1 MTRVGI
7 CGSEAAGTPHLGRP
21 VFWAT
26 PVRMS
31 EPISMRKVREVL
43 RLRFECCRQVREIA
57 ASCRISPATV
67 GLYLKRALNA
77 GLDWEHAAMLSDAE
91 VEARL
96 FRYERHSVGGHHT
109 VIDFEW
115 VHRELRR
122 KYVTLQLL
130 WTEYQ
135 ESARQH
141 ADGTE
146 PYQYSQFCDL
156 YRKWRK
162 KLSVVLRQVHRAGE
176 KAFIDY
182 SGRKPQVIDAETG
195 EVHDVEL
202 FVMVLGASNYT
213 YAEATRSQTV
223 GDFVSS
229 NVRAFEYFNG
239 VPEVLVPDQLRSAV
253 AGPHRY
259 DPDINMTY
267 LEMARHYG
275 VTVLP
280 ARPRK
285 PRDKAKVEV
294 GVQIAQRW
302 ILARLR
308 HRQFFSLTELNE
320 AIAELLEELN
330 RRPFKKLAGCRR
342 SAFEELD
349 RPAMQPLPSHRY
361 EPSIW
366 KTVTVHP
373 DYHVDFDDRYY
384 SAPCALIG
392 ESVDIRGTPNT
403 VELFHRSVR
412 VACHVRSYGPKYKP
426 ITCPE
431 HRPRS
436 HQEYGKWPPERVSNW
451 AAQKGPNVQQVVEL
465 VLGRYPRPELGYR
478 AAMGVIR
485 LGDRYGT
492 QRLDAACARAL
503 SIGVSAP
510 RCKYIESILKHR
522 LDAQPLAVSA
532 NEAPPLGV
540 HEHVRGGD
548 YYDTEV

>member
-1 MTRVGI
+1 MA
-7 CGSEAAGTPHLGRP
+7 EAKRRACRTWAVLC
-21 VFWAT
+21 FWAT
-26 PVRMS
+26 RVRMS

-43 RLRFECCRQVREIA
+43 RLRFECRRQVREIA
-57 ASCRISPATV
+57 ASCRISPSTV
-67 GLYLKRALNA
+67 GEYVKRALKA

-91 VEARL
+91 VESQL
-96 FRYERHSVGGHHT
+96 FRYERHRVGGHHSA
-109 VIDFEW
+109 IDFEW
-115 VHRELRR
+115 IHRELHR
-122 KYVTLQLL
+122 KEVTLQLL
-130 WTEYQ
+130 WAEYQ
-135 ESARQH
+135 EAAHKR

-162 KLSVVLRQVHRAGE
+162 KLTAVLRQVHRAGE

-182 SGRKPQVIDAETG
+182 SGRKPHIINPETG
-195 EVHDVEL
+195 EVRHVEL

-213 YAEATRSQTV
+213 YAEATLSQTV

-229 NVRAFEYFNG
+229 NVRAFEYFG
-239 VPEVLVPDQLRSAV
+239 CVPEVLVPDQLRSAV

-267 LEMARHYG
+267 LEMARHYA

-285 PRDKAKVEV
+285 PRDKAKVEA
-294 GVQIAQRW
+294 GVLVAQRW
-302 ILARLR
+302 VLARLR
-308 HRQFFSLTELNE
+308 HRQFFSLVELNV

-330 RRPFKKLAGCRR
+330 QHPFKKLAGCRR

-361 EPSIW
+361 APSVW

-373 DYHVDFDDRYY
+373 DYHVDFDERYY

-392 ESVDIRGTPNT
+392 ERVDIRGTPST

-412 VACHVRSYGPKYKP
+412 VACHVRSYGPKHKC
-426 ITCPE
+426 ITRPE
-431 HRPRS
+431 HRPQS
-436 HQEYGKWPPERVSNW
+436 HQEYGKWPPERITQW
-451 AAQKGPNVQQVVEL
+451 AAQKGPHVERVVEL

-485 LGDRYGT
+485 LGDRYSV
-492 QRLDAACARAL
+492 QRLNAACARAL
-503 SIGVSAP
+503 SVGMAAP
-510 RCKYIESILKHR
+510 RCKYIESILKNN
-522 LDAQPLAVSA
+522 LDAQPLNARD
-532 NEAPPLGV
+532 NDTPPLGV